1 VIVDVGTS
9 AFAAVMGFETVFTLE
24 LGGAPETGLAA
35 VAAADLTGLA
45 GTAGPAFKPGV
56 ALEPGLPVGLVAGLA
71 AALDVAVDEAGTELG
86 AGLAADGEDA
96 VAELVGAAGFVFG
109 ACFGA
114 AGAAEAEPL

>member
-9 AFAAVMGFETVFTLE
+9 ALAAAIGFETVFTIE

-35 VAAADLTGLA
+35 VGAADLTVLA
-45 GTAGPAFKPGV
+45 GTAGPAFEAV
-56 ALEPGLPVGLVAGLA
+56 AALEPGLAVGLVAGLA
-71 AALDVAVDEAGTELG
+71 AALDVAVGEAGTELG
-86 AGLAADGEDA
+86 AGLAGDGEDA
-96 VAELVGAAGFVFG
+96 VAELVGAAGFAFG